1 MLIPRYVFSDDYRQ
15 FYDYFLSRPHQ
26 RRIFNKGDMLWNL
39 GEPIRN
45 VYYIESGIA
54 RSFVTHEAGYNKIL
68 YFHGSGTV
76 FPGCQNSVFKIENS
90 IGTQAL
96 SRMETLEFT
105 REEFYRMYQENMGLN
120 SQVLETYSLYI
131 NLLIYESAHQ
141 DYNSAFEKICNLLYL
156 FSLHGATPGRIDLTQ
171 QNIADILAVSLPN
184 VTGNLARLRREGIIV
199 SHRKW
204 IEITDFPRLAACCS
218 SETLKS

>member
-68 YFHGSGTV
+68 YFHGSGTA

-120 SQVLETYSLYI
+120 SQVLETYSMYI

-156 FSLHGATPGRIDLTQ
+156 FSLHGATPGRIDLT
-171 QNIADILAVSLPN
+171 
-184 VTGNLARLRREGIIV
+184 
-199 SHRKW
+199 
-204 IEITDFPRLAACCS
+204 
-218 SETLKS
+218 

>member
-1 MLIPRYVFSDDYRQ
+1 
-15 FYDYFLSRPHQ
+15 
-26 RRIFNKGDMLWNL
+26 
-39 GEPIRN
+39 
-45 VYYIESGIA
+45 
-54 RSFVTHEAGYNKIL
+54 
-68 YFHGSGTV
+68 
-76 FPGCQNSVFKIENS
+76 
-90 IGTQAL
+90 
-96 SRMETLEFT
+96 
-105 REEFYRMYQENMGLN
+105 MYQENMELN
-120 SQVLETYSLYI
+120 SQVLETYSMYI

-171 QNIADILAVSLPN
+171 QDIADILSVSLPN